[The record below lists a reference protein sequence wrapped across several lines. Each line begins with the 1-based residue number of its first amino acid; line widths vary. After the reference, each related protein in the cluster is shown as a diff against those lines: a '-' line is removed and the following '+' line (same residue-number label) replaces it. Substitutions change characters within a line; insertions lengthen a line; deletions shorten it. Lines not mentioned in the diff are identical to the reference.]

1 MADMEI
7 LIFIAETHGD
17 NFLSMLPSPCV
28 YMSILQ
34 QIVAHLT
41 FIARKYHK
49 RFNFVAK
56 IQNKYELCMMNYE
69 LFRNFAA

>member
-1 MADMEI
+1 
-7 LIFIAETHGD
+7 
-17 NFLSMLPSPCV
+17 
-28 YMSILQ
+28 MSILQ

-41 FIARKYHK
+41 FIAGKYHK